1 MSDIEDDD
9 PDYLSELFE
18 KEWDD
23 IIRNVIRME
32 KIQKIQ
38 KIYDNLGK

>member
-1 MSDIEDDD
+1 MSDIKDDD

-18 KEWDD
+18 YEEWDD

-32 KIQKIQ
+32 KIQKI
-38 KIYDNLGK
+38 YGGLGK